1 MGSRNASPKILIAED
16 SLILNNMLRDVFE
29 EHGFEVVQA
38 FDGSEGKDVFLKE
51 SAGGSFN

>member
-1 MGSRNASPKILIAED
+1 MGSRTASPKILIAED

-38 FDGSEGKDVFLKE
+38 FDGF
-51 SAGGSFN
+51 